1 MVCSMF
7 SLSPDNREIA
17 ITILVDNDYDSII
30 NGDALELLNSY
41 LEFGHRGYRD
51 YTDIELVRELQERE
65 LFDWLTMENV

>member
-7 SLSPDNREIA
+7 SLSPDNREVA

-65 LFDWLTMENV
+65 LFDCLTMENV

>member
-1 MVCSMF
+1 MVCSEF
-7 SLSPDNREIA
+7 SLSPDNREVA

-30 NGDALELLNSY
+30 FGDALELLNSY

-65 LFDWLTMENV
+65 LFDCLTMENV

>member
-1 MVCSMF
+1 MF
-7 SLSPDNREIA
+7 SLSPDNREVA

-65 LFDWLTMENV
+65 LFDCLTMENV

>member
-1 MVCSMF
+1 MVCSEF
-7 SLSPDNREIA
+7 SLSPDNREVA

-65 LFDWLTMENV
+65 LFDCLTMENV

>member
-1 MVCSMF
+1 MVCSKF
-7 SLSPDNREIA
+7 SLSPDNREVA

-65 LFDWLTMENV
+65 LFDCLTMENV

>member
-1 MVCSMF
+1 MF